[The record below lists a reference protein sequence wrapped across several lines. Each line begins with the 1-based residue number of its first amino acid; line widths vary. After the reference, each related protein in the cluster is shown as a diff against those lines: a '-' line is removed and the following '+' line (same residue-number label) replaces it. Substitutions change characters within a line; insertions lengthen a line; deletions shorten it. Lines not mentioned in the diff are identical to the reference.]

1 MQKEEKYSFYSSIP
15 IYKDYHKI
23 VASLCSE
30 YSLKELS
37 YIYQLYGVLEE
48 CYKIVEFYWNG
59 KSENI
64 IIRNSYRNVLEKIY
78 GENYPKILSQ
88 NIDNVSYKELYNDPL
103 MKEGYRKILNS
114 LDEICNME
122 N

>member
-64 IIRNSYRNVLEKIY
+64 RIV
-78 GENYPKILSQ
+78 
-88 NIDNVSYKELYNDPL
+88 
-103 MKEGYRKILNS
+103 
-114 LDEICNME
+114 
-122 N
+122 